1 MGMGT
6 SDRGAAVMLPS
17 HQCDKDLPYNGRS
30 EERGEGRAAEAAA
43 VEAHVHRA
51 LVSANP
57 LLLTTLK
64 AQP

>member
-30 EERGEGRAAEAAA
+30 EDRGPGAAEAAA

>member
-30 EERGEGRAAEAAA
+30 EEGRAAEAAA